1 MNADQL
7 KLDLAPALA
16 RIFPTA
22 QTIVLHERLVRERGL
37 PHLEDHLFAYDA
49 QGRPLLPLRP
59 LELPELHD
67 ALRQTYGGGYVV
79 VQAPDILPV
88 P

>member
-7 KLDLAPALA
+7 TLDLAPALA

-22 QTIVLHERLVRERGL
+22 QTVVLHERLVRGRGL
-37 PHLEDHLFAYDA
+37 SHLEDHLFAYDA
-49 QGRPLLPLRP
+49 QGRPLIPLRP

-67 ALRQTYGGGYVV
+67 ALREAYGGGYVV
-79 VQAPDILPV
+79 VQAA
-88 P
+88 

>member
-1 MNADQL
+1 MDPDQL
-7 KLDLAPALA
+7 KRGLAPALA

-59 LELPELHD
+59 WNSPNSTRPCVKL
-67 ALRQTYGGGYVV
+67 TVV
-79 VQAPDILPV
+79 GTSSCRRPDTDSD
-88 P
+88 